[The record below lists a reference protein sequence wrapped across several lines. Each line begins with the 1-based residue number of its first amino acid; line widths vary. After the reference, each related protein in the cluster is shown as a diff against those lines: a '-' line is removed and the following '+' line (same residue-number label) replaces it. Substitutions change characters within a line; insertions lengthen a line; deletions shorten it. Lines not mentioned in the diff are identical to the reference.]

1 MTGVLLFDFDGLIL
15 DTETTDFES
24 WAQAYREHGA
34 ELPRDLWV
42 ETIGTDGS
50 GFQPFTYLC
59 EAAGRQLDERAVRS
73 RRSSRRDAMVASL
86 RPLPGVL
93 DWIRAARDRQMGV
106 AVVSSSP
113 TDWVAQHLDNV
124 AMTPLFD
131 FLMTADR
138 VERAKPHPE
147 LYLRA
152 LAEYGVPATEAIALE
167 DSPHG
172 VAAARAAG
180 IFCVAIPGPMT
191 RSLSFDAA
199 DLVLDS
205 LASRS
210 LAAVLGARGEST
222 RTAGIGSE

>member
-1 MTGVLLFDFDGLIL
+1 MSVTG
-15 DTETTDFES
+15 T
-24 WAQAYREHGA
+24 
-34 ELPRDLWV
+34 
-42 ETIGTDGS
+42 
-50 GFQPFTYLC
+50 
-59 EAAGRQLDERAVRS
+59 
-73 RRSSRRDAMVASL
+73 SSRT
-86 RPLPGVL
+86 
-93 DWIRAARDRQMGV
+93 I
-106 AVVSSSP
+106 VSSSP
-113 TDWVAQHLDNV
+113 ADWVTQHLDHV